1 MLQNISYI
9 KVESN
14 MYPTLKIDCQY
25 LNMNKEAHVGSTKS
39 LEMFMYVLV
48 KTAVFNSCLSSK

>member
-1 MLQNISYI
+1 
-9 KVESN
+9 

-25 LNMNKEAHVGSTKS
+25 LNMNKEAHVGSTRS
-39 LEMFMYVLV
+39 LGMFMYVLV